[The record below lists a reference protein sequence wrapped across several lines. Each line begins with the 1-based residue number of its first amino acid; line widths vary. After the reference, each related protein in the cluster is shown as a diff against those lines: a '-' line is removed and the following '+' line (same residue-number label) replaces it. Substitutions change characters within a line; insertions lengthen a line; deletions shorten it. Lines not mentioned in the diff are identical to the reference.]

1 MAIRTLISIEGR
13 SKIDKTSR
21 ILCMAFLVFLLV
33 AVGTVACKKA
43 EEGVSEEEDI
53 ALKESIIEF
62 EGNVGV
68 AVGKY
73 IFIAEARG
81 FDLVV
86 QGGLESGD
94 VSMLVGKEIRGEGE
108 FTPERPSILGINTI
122 EIKDES
128 GNWMNVFTRS
138 EDIVLS
144 DYLDLKARDKFQVLE
159 KLTYDKKN
167 DWENKEIARVFGKLE
182 GEEGNYKIS
191 VLDEKGKEV
200 GKIIVDNFTDFGIY
214 YVKKLRLFDKFWFYV
229 DIKDTVDWNVRRRTR
244 EMFHADVL
252 FAGLF

>member
-1 MAIRTLISIEGR
+1 MAIRTLISIDGR

-21 ILCMAFLVFLLV
+21 ILCMTFLVFLLV

-94 VSMLVGKEIRGEGE
+94 VSMLVGREIRGEGE

-244 EMFHADVL
+244 EMFHSDVL

>member
-1 MAIRTLISIEGR
+1 MAIRTLISTDGR
-13 SKIDKTSR
+13 SKVDKTFR

-43 EEGVSEEEDI
+43 EEGVSEEEGV

-62 EGNVGV
+62 EGNVRV

-108 FTPERPSILGINTI
+108 FTPERPSILGVNTI
-122 EIKDES
+122 EIKDEN

-144 DYLDLKARDKFQVLE
+144 DYLDLKARDEFPVLE

-167 DWENKEIARVFGKLE
+167 DWEDKEIARVFGKLE

-191 VLDEKGKEV
+191 VLDEKGKQV

>member
-1 MAIRTLISIEGR
+1 MAIRTLISIDGR

-21 ILCMAFLVFLLV
+21 ILCMTFLVFLLV

-43 EEGVSEEEDI
+43 EEGVSEEEDV

-62 EGNVGV
+62 EGNVRV

-94 VSMLVGKEIRGEGE
+94 VSMLVGREIRGEGE

-144 DYLDLKARDKFQVLE
+144 DYLDLKARDKFSVLE

-200 GKIIVDNFTDFGIY
+200 GKIIVDNLTDFGIY

>member
-1 MAIRTLISIEGR
+1 MAIRTLISIDGR

-62 EGNVGV
+62 EGNVRV

-94 VSMLVGKEIRGEGE
+94 VRMLVGKEIRGEGE

-144 DYLDLKARDKFQVLE
+144 DYLDLKARDKFSVLE

-200 GKIIVDNFTDFGIY
+200 GKIIVDNLTDFGIY